1 MKQLISGSSA
11 GTGRSCSEA
20 GTQLVGGDAAVP
32 SGEGMQPS
40 LHKSGFSAVLATC
53 CAKLQLGPLS
63 CIIILQLACSGAG
76 LPPADCLEGTKIAP
90 QAWEQGGTSTSSG
103 EVSPGKELIPCVP
116 DGIRSVPLHG
126 IDTPAE
132 NLKQWS
138 CVSWKP

>member
-63 CIIILQLACSGAG
+63 CIIILQLFAQGQGSH
-76 LPPADCLEGTKIAP
+76 PQIA
-90 QAWEQGGTSTSSG
+90 W
-103 EVSPGKELIPCVP
+103 KVP
-116 DGIRSVPLHG
+116 
-126 IDTPAE
+126 
-132 NLKQWS
+132 K
-138 CVSWKP
+138 

>member
-40 LHKSGFSAVLATC
+40 LHKSGFSAVLVTC

-63 CIIILQLACSGAG
+63 CIIILQLLAQGQGSR
-76 LPPADCLEGTKIAP
+76 PQIA
-90 QAWEQGGTSTSSG
+90 W
-103 EVSPGKELIPCVP
+103 KVP
-116 DGIRSVPLHG
+116 
-126 IDTPAE
+126 
-132 NLKQWS
+132 K
-138 CVSWKP
+138 